1 LNTHLQF
8 LIRKRLSSCVMSIK
22 NDDGFSVL
30 DPEADEGVQLVIRFH
45 RGFFILAFDYVLS

>member
-1 LNTHLQF
+1 MNTHLQF